1 MKETI
6 TYIYC
11 DNENGYNNEKCR
23 HNSKRSDL
31 YEFIEYKGK
40 DYCDYCLEKV
50 KLVEQGL
57 EKCKYCSNGKV
68 SRDRMSS
75 MGYYDDPK
83 DYDFRLIYDCGI
95 CKGKGFIE
103 IKKEQKTLF

>member
-1 MKETI
+1 MELSTYQREDGTAVKQLIIKKTI
-6 TYIYC
+6 LFVLLWK
-11 DNENGYNNEKCR
+11 N
-23 HNSKRSDL
+23 
-31 YEFIEYKGK
+31 
-40 DYCDYCLEKV
+40 LEIIPEV
-50 KLVEQGL
+50 KLKDFKV
-57 EKCKYCSNGKV
+57 YFSNGKV